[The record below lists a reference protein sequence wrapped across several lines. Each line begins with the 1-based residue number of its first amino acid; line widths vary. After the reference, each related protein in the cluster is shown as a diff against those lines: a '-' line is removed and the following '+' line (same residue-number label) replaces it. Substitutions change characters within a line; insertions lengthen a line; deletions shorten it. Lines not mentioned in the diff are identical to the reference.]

1 MAKHIYCILLL
12 LSSFLAASSQEKPKT
27 DIEYYGT
34 VWLTT
39 DYNFQS
45 SDPNWFEMLRPTKIL
60 NDNGQPYSANGVY
73 SIGVRP
79 SRFGFK
85 ATQPT
90 EKGDIKFQFDFDL
103 VGGGP
108 NVGQTFF
115 RVFNAY
121 AEWNRITIGQRNSV
135 FMDGSVVPNTVDF
148 FGPNGMVLLRNVQI
162 SYKAIETEQQ
172 ELAIGLEN
180 PSATSDLGQYGD
192 DFDYSTRLESMRF
205 VKKAPALTAHYR
217 RNFKKGHMQIG
228 VVGKNVA
235 WDDGDKSSQQDLSGS
250 DWGYG
255 TNITGS
261 YKIIPALRLVGAFVT
276 GKGIQN
282 FVNDGTDDIGVQRN
296 YSNSFQPIVG
306 KAIPFWSMMAFAE
319 ITWNSKFSSALGV
332 STLRNQ
338 TFDTQLNTAY
348 EYGNYATVN
357 LIYRPVRQLS
367 FGLEYQYASRQN
379 TDFIGDPAF
388 GLPAAEGNSFAINKI
403 QAMIVYRF
411 STK

>member
-1 MAKHIYCILLL
+1 MAKHIYCILFLL
-12 LSSFLAASSQEKPKT
+12 HAFIAASSQEKKKT
-27 DIEYYGT
+27 DIEFYGT

-148 FGPNGMVLLRNVQI
+148 FGPNGIGRFNGHSLQRILF
-162 SYKAIETEQQ
+162 ADF
-172 ELAIGLEN
+172 LARSGN
-180 PSATSDLGQYGD
+180 PPG
-192 DFDYSTRLESMRF
+192 
-205 VKKAPALTAHYR
+205 
-217 RNFKKGHMQIG
+217 
-228 VVGKNVA
+228 
-235 WDDGDKSSQQDLSGS
+235 GS
-250 DWGYG
+250 D
-255 TNITGS
+255 
-261 YKIIPALRLVGAFVT
+261 PVH
-276 GKGIQN
+276 
-282 FVNDGTDDIGVQRN
+282 
-296 YSNSFQPIVG
+296 
-306 KAIPFWSMMAFAE
+306 
-319 ITWNSKFSSALGV
+319 
-332 STLRNQ
+332 
-338 TFDTQLNTAY
+338 
-348 EYGNYATVN
+348 ATPHEV
-357 LIYRPVRQLS
+357 
-367 FGLEYQYASRQN
+367 
-379 TDFIGDPAF
+379 
-388 GLPAAEGNSFAINKI
+388 
-403 QAMIVYRF
+403 
-411 STK
+411 